1 MVRTYH
7 RKTARANWDLKQME
21 LAAESVR
28 NGELS
33 LRQASAAFGVPK
45 STLERHKNKKLL
57 SPGCLGRFRPVF
69 DTHFETELADYCKEM
84 QNRLFGLTISDLR
97 KMAYQLAE
105 KNNVE
110 HNFDAE
116 RKMAGRDWVFGF
128 FRRHPERSLR
138 TPEPTSIGRAVGF
151 NRVQVGHF
159 YDILQETYEKQ
170 YIDPS
175 HIWNVDETGL
185 TAVHRPGKVIARRGQ
200 RQVGKITSGEKGKTV
215 TAICAMNATG
225 SYIPPTLIFP
235 RINMNDRL
243 LCGAPPQTL
252 GLASKSGWVDSVLFK
267 KWFDHFMRFAKA
279 TADDPHLLLLDGHV
293 SHKSLPLIESA
304 RQNGVILVCF
314 PPHTTHALQPLDCV
328 FFGPLKRYYHEA
340 CENFMLH
347 NAGKRITNYDISTIF
362 NTAYVSAATLDKCVT
377 GFNCTGIYPFNRN
390 RIPDYRYAPS
400 ATTDNSATY
409 ESASATTRTVSI
421 QIEAEDIV
429 FDPPAIG
436 EELIIELHGLHYIQI
451 FFQ

>member
-7 RKTARANWDLKQME
+7 RKSARASWDMKQME

-28 NGELS
+28 SGEQS
-33 LRQASAAFGVPK
+33 LREASATYGVPK

-57 SPGCLGRFRPVF
+57 NPGCLGRFRPTL
-69 DTHFETELADYCKEM
+69 DSQFETELADYCKEM
-84 QNRLFGLTISDLR
+84 QNRLFALTISDLR

-105 KNNVE
+105 KNGIK

-116 RKMAGRDWVFGF
+116 RQMAGRDWVFGF
-128 FRRHPERSLR
+128 FRRHPELSLR

-151 NRVQVGHF
+151 NRVQVGRF

-170 YIDPS
+170 HIDQS

-215 TAICAMNATG
+215 TAICAMNAAG
-225 SYIPPTLIFP
+225 CYIPPTLIFP
-235 RINMNDRL
+235 RVNMNDRL
-243 LCGAPPQTL
+243 LRGAPPHTL
-252 GLASKSGWVDSVLFK
+252 GLTSKSGWVDSNLFK
-267 KWFDHFMRFAKA
+267 KWFDHFTRFAKP
-279 TADDPHLLLLDGHV
+279 TAEQPHLLLLDGHV

-328 FFGPLKRYYHEA
+328 FFGPLKRYYQEA
-340 CENFMLH
+340 CENYMLH
-347 NAGKRITNYDISTIF
+347 NAGKRITDYDIAGIF
-362 NTAYVSAATLDKCVT
+362 NTAYVSAATLDKGVK
-377 GFNCTGIYPFNRN
+377 GFECTGIYPFNRN
-390 RIPDYRYAPS
+390 RIPEYRYAPA

-409 ESASATTRTVSI
+409 ESASITTQTLSF
-421 QIEAEDIV
+421 QIGSEDVI
-429 FDPPAIG
+429 FEPPASG
-436 EELIIELHGLHYIQI
+436 EELIVELHGLHNISI
-451 FFQ
+451 FQ